1 MEEEYDMARRRYV
14 STEISVDKVV
24 NRIARE
30 FGDSHA
36 LRYTWMIPHAEED
49 ATLHGDAE
57 EILGRVLP
65 LRRDVTPDEFEQTL
79 TILADAGLILWDKP
93 NHVVQFPLDSFYKYQ
108 SNVSFE
114 KRRNV
119 DIANN
124 YRDCNSNATAT
135 QQHFPSLSPS
145 PTPSPSITN
154 ARRRQDYSDK
164 FEVFWGIYPRKVN
177 KKGAYN
183 VWKSRM
189 SDGVEPDTLILS
201 ATNYAAK
208 CKRVGTEEQYILH
221 AATFLGPQERWK
233 EYLRVH
239 VAESKP
245 LTSNFVPSDGFTFT
259 DEPH

>member
-1 MEEEYDMARRRYV
+1 MGVDDDMARRRYV
-14 STEISVDKVV
+14 STEISVDKIV

-30 FGDSHA
+30 YGDCHA

-65 LRRDVTPDEFEQTL
+65 LRRDVTPDEFEETL

-93 NHVVQFPLDSFYKYQ
+93 NNIVQFPIESFYKYQ

-114 KRRNV
+114 KRRAEN
-119 DIANN
+119 IANN
-124 YRDCNSNATAT
+124 YRDESNSIVTAANST
-135 QQHFPSLSPS
+135 SSTLS
-145 PTPSPSITN
+145 PTPSISITN
-154 ARRRQDYSDK
+154 ARRRKDYSDK
-164 FEVFWGIYPRKVN
+164 FEEFWSIYPRKVN

-183 VWKSRM
+183 TWKARM
-189 SDGVEPDTLILS
+189 NDGVEPDKLILS

-208 CKRVGTEEQYILH
+208 CKRVGTEEQYVLH
-221 AATFLGPQERWK
+221 ASTFLGPQERWK
-233 EYLRVH
+233 EYLVTQPTKELP
-239 VAESKP
+239 A
-245 LTSNFVPSDGFTFT
+245 TTFVPSDGFTF